1 MNKHIVNITNIQK
14 VQDDDQDLAVYPV
27 NIDGVRE
34 DFYYLDENGVLWS
47 VRGKTPKAI
56 KLSGYGWFRLAGKQA
71 GEKKFIPNFQLFELV
86 LPKAKAEFLRENW
99 NHQEERLKTIGEV
112 N

>member
-14 VQDDDQDLAVYPV
+14 VQDNDQDLAVYPV

-56 KLSGYGWFRLAGKQA
+56 KLSGYGWFRLAG
-71 GEKKFIPNFQLFELV
+71 EKKFIPNFQLFELV
-86 LPKAKAEFLRENW
+86 LPKARAEFFHEN
-99 NHQEERLKTIGEV
+99 
-112 N
+112 